1 MDELLRCNLKVCV
14 LQTIVLMLF
23 NDADS
28 LGFLEIKEASGIEDT
43 ELRRTLQSL
52 ALGKMRVLIK
62 EPKASLPR
70 FSHCNRRAGWSAQN
84 APQTRALKHKR
95 KQTQHHATAQAEGQF
110 QLGSTRRLTSK
121 SWPLVHSPEDSS
133 LASYCCCC
141 ATTVVI
147 LPLAVVMV

>member
-1 MDELLRCNLKVCV
+1 MCR

-62 EPKASLPR
+62 EPKASLLR
-70 FSHCNRRAGWSAQN
+70 S
-84 APQTRALKHKR
+84 QTL
-95 KQTQHHATAQAEGQF
+95 
-110 QLGSTRRLTSK
+110 SCYS
-121 SWPLVHSPEDSS
+121 
-133 LASYCCCC
+133 
-141 ATTVVI
+141 
-147 LPLAVVMV
+147 